1 VLISIGVAGALQASQ
16 NAMSFF
22 VTSERPWQ
30 GRDLGRLAG
39 ADAHS
44 QKLAAALLAAWTD
57 CDRRRRDC
65 LMRMVPG
72 SLSVVVS
79 ADSLNHARQDGGKAH
94 RRQHSSTAS
103 WRKINRL
110 CAGGT

>member
-1 VLISIGVAGALQASQ
+1 
-16 NAMSFF
+16 MSFF

-94 RRQHSSTAS
+94 RRQHIIDSLVAKDKSLMR
-103 WRKINRL
+103 WRNLKER
-110 CAGGT
+110 